1 MEIISAKQENEPS
14 KLNILSADET
24 AVLSGVEYDNTPKN
38 FTISATTLEA
48 CMEVWKAFDMHEPL
62 FQSRAHQRLAN
73 FLQENSP
80 IANSHDLE
88 FAKRAKESWLDVK
101 KDREFGLQ
109 FYQVGNEL
117 IKGAVHP
124 GKRRTILLRNDLDG
138 IADSQSILHIHTHP
152 DDMMMSAG
160 DLIGMVADM
169 DKVPAKC
176 LYLVITPKRLHL
188 MFPTNETQRYPL
200 DGLRDLIRE
209 KFGSLYEEAAKSR
222 NEYGGQPELIKA
234 LAKFF
239 KLGYYSGGRK
249 LTLPRVG

>member
-73 FLQENSP
+73 FLQENAP

-101 KDREFGLQ
+101 KNQEFGRQ
-109 FYQVGNEL
+109 IYKIGNEL
-117 IKGAVHP
+117 VRGKVHT
-124 GKRRTILLRNDLDG
+124 GKRREILLRNELNG
-138 IADSQSILHIHTHP
+138 IADSKSILHIHTHP
-152 DDMMMSAG
+152 DDTMMSVG
-160 DLIGMVADM
+160 DVMGMVADM
-169 DKVPAKC
+169 ERVPQRC
-176 LYLVITPKRLHL
+176 LYLVVTPNRFHL
-188 MFPTNETQRYPL
+188 MFPTKETERYPL
-200 DGLRDLIRE
+200 DGLRELIRA
-209 KFGSLYEEAAKSR
+209 KFGGLYEEAAKSG
-222 NEYGGQPELIKA
+222 NEYGGQPELIET